1 MTTTFMA
8 EKMDQFKRILEA
20 YELQLEDGLV
30 IETSDQNY
38 YQNPLYL
45 LPDLSYDTITADVSD
60 EYVCMP
66 YAQGLSYPK
75 EEEDGISYTQLL
87 GTSDGAFVKT
97 DVQNMMSF
105 EKEDGDLDGPFTVG
119 ISVVDTKTQAQMIVY
134 TSLAM
139 FSEAADEI
147 VAGHNFSLFSSS
159 IRSLVGEQETSS
171 LIVIPVKEYTLGTI
185 TVSQGTTLLTGF
197 FTVIAVPVL
206 LTAAG
211 ILIWMRRRKA

>member
-1 MTTTFMA
+1 
-8 EKMDQFKRILEA
+8 
-20 YELQLEDGLV
+20 
-30 IETSDQNY
+30 
-38 YQNPLYL
+38 
-45 LPDLSYDTITADVSD
+45 
-60 EYVCMP
+60 
-66 YAQGLSYPK
+66 
-75 EEEDGISYTQLL
+75 
-87 GTSDGAFVKT
+87 
-97 DVQNMMSF
+97 
-105 EKEDGDLDGPFTVG
+105 
-119 ISVVDTKTQAQMIVY
+119 
-134 TSLAM
+134 M